1 LECPGRAI
9 DSADLLAGDFPNIEG
24 LDNPVEDFQWIA
36 LMSNAPF
43 VIALHP
49 SVPARDLPGLIAYCK
64 DNPGKLSYGH
74 AGLGTTVHLA
84 GELLKERAGINLLD
98 VPYAGSA
105 PAINDTLAGTVQMII
120 ETSATLLPH
129 HKSGRLRI
137 ISTMAEAREKIA
149 PEIPTAREAGL
160 DLIAGTCNLLAAPLG
175 TPPQERALQLA
186 AALQGMDLDGNGRV
200 DLAEFTELIRRL
212 QLLREGEERLL
223 LYLMPV
229 DGDGNDRLDADEL
242 RRLLRSI
249 GQVPLTATEESQ
261 LFGPTGSALTWR
273 NFVDRLLLT

>member
-1 LECPGRAI
+1 VAREVLTTFRRNLRRRAGGDSRPPLSSGVPERLDPTIRLLFAQI
-9 DSADLLAGDFPNIEG
+9 DRDGDGSI
-24 LDNPVEDFQWIA
+24 
-36 LMSNAPF
+36 S
-43 VIALHP
+43 
-49 SVPARDLPGLIAYCK
+49 LP
-64 DNPGKLSYGH
+64 
-74 AGLGTTVHLA
+74 
-84 GELLKERAGINLLD
+84 ELLDAL
-98 VPYAGSA
+98 GSA
-105 PAINDTLAGTVQMII
+105 SPADR
-120 ETSATLLPH
+120 PH
-129 HKSGRLRI
+129 
-137 ISTMAEAREKIA
+137 
-149 PEIPTAREAGL
+149 
-160 DLIAGTCNLLAAPLG
+160 G